1 MADTALPRD
10 ELAIRLENRLK
21 MRHYVLLLAIDRHR
35 SISRAADE
43 LQLSQP
49 TVTRAL
55 ADIED
60 IFMAPLFVRTRRGLE
75 PTPAG
80 EVVLARAR
88 FAAADNHALRRELE
102 GLRAG
107 HQGRLRLGVIPY
119 APDAILDAAW
129 HHLLGKRPRLSLQA
143 HEDTTLNLIA
153 ALRNRTLDCALCRF
167 SQDSSADDLEQE
179 LLYQQTA
186 HIVVSRDSA
195 HSLKRLAS
203 PDVGQLSQMDWIFPP
218 SNTPIRHMI
227 DAMFAA
233 GGRRVPVPVLEAYAT
248 RTIASALVRLPR
260 GVTLL
265 PLHTAELV
273 AADGRAV
280 VMPEPLPWRM
290 PPISLAWL
298 RGNPKSQMA
307 CELVAAIRER
317 LRADEAQPEAGKP
330 GFSGGMV

>member
-1 MADTALPRD
+1 MNDAVLPRD

-21 MRHYVLLLAIDRHR
+21 MRHYALLLAIDRHR
-35 SISRAADE
+35 SVSRAADE
-43 LQLSQP
+43 LHLSQP

-60 IFMAPLFVRTRRGLE
+60 IFMSPLFVRTRRGLE

-80 EVVLARAR
+80 ELVLARAR
-88 FAAADNHALRRELE
+88 FAVADNSALRRELE

-119 APDAILDAAW
+119 APDFILDAAW
-129 HHLLGKRPRLSLQA
+129 QHLLGKRPRLSLQA
-143 HEDTTLNLIA
+143 HEDTTLHLID
-153 ALRNRTLDCALCRF
+153 ALRNRTLDCAICRF

-179 LLYQQTA
+179 LLCQQTA
-186 HIVVSRDSA
+186 HIVVSRDNA

-203 PDVGQLSQMDWIFPP
+203 PDIGQLAQMDWIFPP
-218 SNTPIRHMI
+218 SNTPIRHMV
-227 DAMFAA
+227 DSMFAA

-248 RTIASALVRLPR
+248 RTIATALARLPR

-265 PLHTAELV
+265 PLHTARLV

-298 RGNPKSQMA
+298 RGNPKSHMA
-307 CELVAAIRER
+307 SELVAAIR
-317 LRADEAQPEAGKP
+317 AQLPVEGAT
-330 GFSGGMV
+330 

>member
-1 MADTALPRD
+1 MNDAALPRD

-21 MRHYVLLLAIDRHR
+21 MRHYALLLAIDRHR
-35 SISRAADE
+35 SVSRAADE
-43 LQLSQP
+43 LHLSQP

-60 IFMAPLFVRTRRGLE
+60 IFMSPLFVRTRRGLE

-80 EVVLARAR
+80 ELVLARAR
-88 FAAADNHALRRELE
+88 FAVADNSALRRELE

-119 APDAILDAAW
+119 APDFILDAAW
-129 HHLLGKRPRLSLQA
+129 QHLLGKRPRLSLQA
-143 HEDTTLNLIA
+143 HEDTTLHLID
-153 ALRNRTLDCALCRF
+153 ALRNRTLDCAICRF

-179 LLYQQTA
+179 LLCQQTA
-186 HIVVSRDSA
+186 HIVVSRDNA

-203 PDVGQLSQMDWIFPP
+203 PDIGQLAQMDWIFPP
-218 SNTPIRHMI
+218 SNTPIRHMV
-227 DAMFAA
+227 DSMFAA

-248 RTIASALVRLPR
+248 RTIATALARLPR

-265 PLHTAELV
+265 PLHTARLV

-298 RGNPKSQMA
+298 RGNPKSHMA
-307 CELVAAIRER
+307 SELVAAIR
-317 LRADEAQPEAGKP
+317 AQLPVEGAT
-330 GFSGGMV
+330 

>member
-75 PTPAG
+75 PTRPGKWYLPVPASPPRTTMPCG
-80 EVVLARAR
+80 ANWKACAQGTRAP
-88 FAAADNHALRRELE
+88 AP
-102 GLRAG
+102 
-107 HQGRLRLGVIPY
+107 GRDSLC
-119 APDAILDAAW
+119 ADAILDAAW

-186 HIVVSRDSA
+186 HTSCRGTARTHSSA
-195 HSLKRLAS
+195 WPRPTSAS
-203 PDVGQLSQMDWIFPP
+203 CRRWTGFFRRRIRP
-218 SNTPIRHMI
+218 S
-227 DAMFAA
+227 
-233 GGRRVPVPVLEAYAT
+233 AT
-248 RTIASALVRLPR
+248 
-260 GVTLL
+260 
-265 PLHTAELV
+265 
-273 AADGRAV
+273 
-280 VMPEPLPWRM
+280 
-290 PPISLAWL
+290 
-298 RGNPKSQMA
+298 
-307 CELVAAIRER
+307 
-317 LRADEAQPEAGKP
+317 
-330 GFSGGMV
+330 

>member
-1 MADTALPRD
+1 MNDAALPRD

-21 MRHYVLLLAIDRHR
+21 MRHYALLLAIDRHR
-35 SISRAADE
+35 SVSRAADE
-43 LQLSQP
+43 LHLSQP

-60 IFMAPLFVRTRRGLE
+60 IFMSPLFVRTRRGLE

-80 EVVLARAR
+80 ELVLARAR
-88 FAAADNHALRRELE
+88 FAVADNSALRRELE

-119 APDAILDAAW
+119 APDFILDAAW
-129 HHLLGKRPRLSLQA
+129 QHLLGKRPRLSLQA
-143 HEDTTLNLIA
+143 HEDTTLHLID
-153 ALRNRTLDCALCRF
+153 ALRNRTLDCAICRF

-179 LLYQQTA
+179 LLCQQTA
-186 HIVVSRDSA
+186 HIVVSRDNA

-203 PDVGQLSQMDWIFPP
+203 PDIGQLAQMDWIFPP
-218 SNTPIRHMI
+218 SNTPIRHMV
-227 DAMFAA
+227 DSMFAA

-248 RTIASALVRLPR
+248 RTIASALARLPR

-265 PLHTAELV
+265 PLHTARLV
-273 AADGRAV
+273 ATDGRAV

-298 RGNPKSQMA
+298 RGNPKSHMA
-307 CELVAAIRER
+307 SELVAAIRAQ
-317 LRADEAQPEAGKP
+317 LPVEAA
-330 GFSGGMV
+330 M

>member
-1 MADTALPRD
+1 MNDAALPRD

-21 MRHYVLLLAIDRHR
+21 MRHYALLLAIDRHR
-35 SISRAADE
+35 SVSRAADE
-43 LQLSQP
+43 LHLSQP

-60 IFMAPLFVRTRRGLE
+60 IFMSPLFVRTRRGLE

-80 EVVLARAR
+80 ELVLARAR
-88 FAAADNHALRRELE
+88 FAMADNSALRRELE

-119 APDAILDAAW
+119 APDFILDAAW
-129 HHLLGKRPRLSLQA
+129 QHLLGKRPRLSLQA
-143 HEDTTLNLIA
+143 HEDTTLHLID
-153 ALRNRTLDCALCRF
+153 ALRNRTLDCAICRF

-179 LLYQQTA
+179 LLCQQTA
-186 HIVVSRDSA
+186 HIVVSRDNA

-203 PDVGQLSQMDWIFPP
+203 PDIGQLAQMDWIFPP
-218 SNTPIRHMI
+218 SNTPIRHMV
-227 DAMFAA
+227 DSMFAA

-248 RTIASALVRLPR
+248 RTIATALARLPR

-265 PLHTAELV
+265 PLHTARLV

-298 RGNPKSQMA
+298 RGNPKSHMA
-307 CELVAAIRER
+307 SELVAAIRAQ
-317 LRADEAQPEAGKP
+317 LPVEAA
-330 GFSGGMV
+330 M

>member
-1 MADTALPRD
+1 MYAFFDMTDTAVPRD

-21 MRHYVLLLAIDRHR
+21 MRHFALLLAIDRHR
-35 SISRAADE
+35 SVSRAADE

-75 PTPAG
+75 STPAG

-88 FAAADNHALRRELE
+88 FAVADNSALRSELE

-119 APDAILDAAW
+119 APDPILDAAW
-129 HHLLGKRPRLSLQA
+129 QHLLGKSPRLALQA

-153 ALRNRTLDCALCRF
+153 ALRNRTLDCAICRF
-167 SQDSSADDLEQE
+167 SQDSAADDLEQE
-179 LLYQQTA
+179 LLCQQTA
-186 HIVVSRDSA
+186 HIVVSRHSA
-195 HSLKRLAS
+195 PSLKRLAS

-218 SNTPIRHMI
+218 PDTPIRHMI
-227 DAMFAA
+227 DSMFAA
-233 GGRRVPVPVLEAYAT
+233 GGQRVPVPVLEAYAT
-248 RTIASALVRLPR
+248 RTIATALVRLPR

-280 VMPEPLPWRM
+280 VVPEPLPWRM

-298 RGNPKSQMA
+298 RGSPKSHMA
-307 CELVAAIRER
+307 RELVEAIRGR
-317 LRADEAQPEAGKP
+317 VRAEEAKPAG
-330 GFSGGMV
+330 GHG